1 MIEFV
6 ITFSNQFKAM
16 KKYIFIAMGLVS
28 LSLFAQ
34 GNKSYEIIYDFS
46 YQPDSTDPASQ
57 RQEDMVLFRN
67 DSISLFQSYVKYKR
81 DSVMKR
87 NTEYLKNAI
96 HTEQGI
102 DINTLFG
109 GYIPKISMVIKKD
122 FKNHKY
128 IIQKPAGVDVYQYEE
143 PAEVDWQIQTDTMTL
158 SGYQCQK
165 ATTRIAG
172 RNYAVWFTP
181 EISIPDGPFKFF
193 GLPGLI
199 VQATDSQGFF
209 QFKLKEFKAVDQT
222 AIPELRTHKVIVT
235 TKEKYARAKGNA
247 AHMKINDMFKS
258 SGIRIQISEEDERAM
273 RKRDKKDNNPIE
285 LE

>member
-1 MIEFV
+1 
-6 ITFSNQFKAM
+6 M
-16 KKYIFIAMGLVS
+16 KKYVLMAMGLVS
-28 LSLFAQ
+28 LSLSAQ
-34 GNKSYEIIYDFS
+34 ENKSYEIIYDFS
-46 YQPDSTDPASQ
+46 YQPDSANVNSK

-81 DSVMKR
+81 DSVMKS

-102 DINTLFG
+102 DVNTLFG

-128 IIQKPAGVDVYQYEE
+128 ILQKPAGVDTYQYEE

-158 SGYQCQK
+158 SGYPCQR
-165 ATTRIAG
+165 ATTRVSG

-181 EISIPDGPFKFF
+181 EIPIPDGPFKFF

-209 QFKLKEFKAVDQT
+209 QFKLKEFKEVDRA

-235 TKEKYARAKGNA
+235 TKEKYARAKSNA
-247 AHMKINDMFKS
+247 AHMKINDMLKS
-258 SGIRIQISEEDERAM
+258 RGIRIEISAEDERAM
-273 RKRDKKDNNPIE
+273 RKGDKKDNNPIE